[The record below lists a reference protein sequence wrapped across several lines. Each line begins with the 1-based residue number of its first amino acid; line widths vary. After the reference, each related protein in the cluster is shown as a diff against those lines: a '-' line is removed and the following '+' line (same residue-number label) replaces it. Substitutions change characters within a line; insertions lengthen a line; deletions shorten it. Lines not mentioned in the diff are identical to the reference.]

1 MCGKNILISKCLPG
15 PWMHFPHLSS
25 WGPDCQAQ
33 RQEPELVA
41 SFEKPC
47 QGFLALCRELHS
59 SFGSQPFIVWST
71 LQPWPCLAVSCLE
84 PDPLTWLQLDLGPAS
99 WLWMGLAATGLLTD
113 SSYHQ
118 QSKPSLWCADQTSWL
133 DFRLYHHSLVWW
145 AGLGWSILVPASTA
159 APITAVRL
167 HHQGNSCWPS
177 CSDSTCLPWWSRAWL
192 CSSLETFKNTLLE
205 ITRSSSCLWPD

>member
-1 MCGKNILISKCLPG
+1 MFAWALNAFSSPFFLGAWLSRLRDRSLSLWQALRSHVRDSLPSVG
-15 PWMHFPHLSS
+15 S
-25 WGPDCQAQ
+25 CIQ
-33 RQEPELVA
+33 V
-41 SFEKPC
+41 
-47 QGFLALCRELHS
+47 LALSPLLFDLHS
-59 SFGSQPFIVWST
+59 SRGHVW
-71 LQPWPCLAVSCLE
+71 LCHVLN
-84 PDPLTWLQLDLGPAS
+84 LTHWLDLGPAS

-133 DFRLYHHSLVWW
+133 DFRLYHHSLDWW